1 MERAM
6 AQTEGVRAFEAQR
19 HISLVDVRW
28 DPTVAQTEIQRI
40 VDDVYRAFSPDK
52 LWPVHANDNPN
63 ATEPYYMLYIGAAGV
78 IWALEHLARIGAS
91 DRKRTF
97 DAVLVDLI
105 EPNRRIMSHPGH
117 GSGSF

>member
-1 MERAM
+1 
-6 AQTEGVRAFEAQR
+6 
-19 HISLVDVRW
+19 
-28 DPTVAQTEIQRI
+28 
-40 VDDVYRAFSPDK
+40 
-52 LWPVHANDNPN
+52 
-63 ATEPYYMLYIGAAGV
+63 MLYIGAAGV

-117 GSGSF
+117 GSGSFLMGDAGILFTHWRSSGSSTSVELLARAIAGNRDNPVLEFMWGSPGTMLTALAMHDLTGEK